1 MNVIRAFTYAF
12 DDPDWF
18 NKLAVTAIVT
28 ALSIVFSPLLIG
40 VVGWAVL
47 FGYMVELVRNVRL
60 GSRYPMPRWDD
71 FNRFLSSGANVAAAV
86 IVYSLPNLF
95 LSCVSSVLAQN
106 MGSGLIGSTLVLALS
121 CCLFPVLLVY
131 NLVMLPM
138 LGIGIGRYVDEP
150 RINVFFEFSFLFE
163 TLRQR
168 LDRVVQWWLAVIVA
182 DILFVMLAIVVLL
195 GWVVLA
201 ALLIPV
207 YGLLVGQFALGTPG
221 GVKDKP
227 KNAPPPPRRR

>member
-28 ALSIVFSPLLIG
+28 ALSIAFSPLLIG

-95 LSCVSSVLAQN
+95 LSCVSSVLVQN

-131 NLVMLPM
+131 NLVTLPM
-138 LGIGIGRYVDEP
+138 LAIGIGRYVDEP

-168 LDRVVQWWLAVIVA
+168 LDRVVQWWLAVIAA
-182 DILFVMLAIVVLL
+182 DILFVMLAIIVLI

-207 YGLLVGQFALGTPG
+207 YGLLVGQLALETLG
-221 GVKDKP
+221 GLKDKP
-227 KNAPPPPRRR
+227 KNAPPRRR